1 MTNFLHV
8 KESLRVRVRR
18 SRVYWEGRRE
28 EGEGGYE
35 KAHSNSKYAVKE
47 DGSNSQEGGKS
58 LWLHDFLIRL
68 V

>member
-18 SRVYWEGRRE
+18 SRVYWE

-58 LWLHDFLIRL
+58 LWLYDFLIRL

>member
-8 KESLRVRVRR
+8 KESLRVGPRARVRR
-18 SRVYWEGRRE
+18 SKVYWDDRRE

-47 DGSNSQEGGKS
+47 DGSNSQEGRKS
-58 LWLHDFLIRL
+58 LWL
-68 V
+68 

>member
-1 MTNFLHV
+1 MGGP
-8 KESLRVRVRR
+8 E
-18 SRVYWEGRRE
+18 RE

-58 LWLHDFLIRL
+58 LWLYDFLIRL